1 MSRAAYRG
9 QIRIIAGRHRGRKL
23 DVAPGSVRPTLD
35 RVREALFSI
44 LDHRQIGAGRGLAGA
59 RVLDAFAGTGALG
72 LEALSRNAELALFL
86 EPDREARRVLADNIR
101 TLGEGERG
109 FLLPR
114 DATKPGPMPAQ
125 GPFDL
130 VFADAPYGTGLGAQA
145 LAAMGREHWFI
156 NGALAVLE
164 MAVKETV
171 EPPEGFTIIDERAY
185 GRTRLVLFRAD
196 RGRPLPDA

>member
-1 MSRAAYRG
+1 MSRAAHRG

-23 DVAPGSVRPTLD
+23 DVAPGPVRPTLD

-44 LDHRQIGAGRGLAGA
+44 LDHRQIGGRVGLAGA

-125 GPFDL
+125 GPFDV
-130 VFADAPYGTGLGAQA
+130 VFADAPYGTGLGSRA
-145 LAAMGREHWFI
+145 LAAMAQESWFMD
-156 NGALAVLE
+156 GALAVSE

-171 EPPEGFTIIDERAY
+171 EPPEGFIAVDERSY
-185 GRTRLVLFRAD
+185 GRTRLVFLEYAAEEP
-196 RGRPLPDA
+196 GS

>member
-1 MSRAAYRG
+1 
-9 QIRIIAGRHRGRKL
+9 
-23 DVAPGSVRPTLD
+23 
-35 RVREALFSI
+35 
-44 LDHRQIGAGRGLAGA
+44 
-59 RVLDAFAGTGALG
+59 LDAFAGTGALG

-86 EPDREARRVLADNIR
+86 EPDQQARRVLAENIR
-101 TLGEGERG
+101 ALGEGERG

-130 VFADAPYGTGLGAQA
+130 VFADAPYGTGLGSQA

-164 MAVKETV
+164 MAVKESV
-171 EPPEGFTIIDERAY
+171 ETPEGFISVDERSY
-185 GRTRLVLFRAD
+185 GRTRLVILQYAAEEA
-196 RGRPLPDA
+196 GP